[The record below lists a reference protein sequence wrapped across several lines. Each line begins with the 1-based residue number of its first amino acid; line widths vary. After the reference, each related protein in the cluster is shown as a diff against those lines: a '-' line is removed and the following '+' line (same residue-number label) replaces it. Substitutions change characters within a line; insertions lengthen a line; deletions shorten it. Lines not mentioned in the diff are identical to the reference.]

1 MTTLVRIDEDG
12 VPTYY
17 TEPLGARDHFAIAA
31 LQKALDTSVDYRQAA
46 ERAYQVADHMMKER
60 SKQ

>member
-31 LQKALDTSVDYRQAA
+31 LQKALDTSLDYKRAA
-46 ERAYQVADHMMKER
+46 ERAYQVADQMMEARAK
-60 SKQ
+60 K